1 MYVFTPDRSVLLAN
15 ASVVAGLRKLIR
27 SMRKLKRFRWS
38 DIDHKQVVLD
48 VADI

>member
-15 ASVVAGLRKLIR
+15 ASVVAGLKTLIR
-27 SMRKLKRFRWS
+27 SMREPKRYRPI
-38 DIDHKQVVLD
+38 DIEHQQVVLD